1 MVGCCDDT
9 NGYILL
15 VGGEFALLSLPVN
28 GEPSEFGVADTDDE
42 ELWLLWWWFV
52 ICEVNCELRN
62 GWNCAYFGSIWSIIN
77 FDDDIAICHA
87 FL

>member
-1 MVGCCDDT
+1 MASPFIFRRSYVYKNNQITYLHDLSSKPEKPGTDEYVECVVGCCDET

-42 ELWLLWWWFV
+42 ELL
-52 ICEVNCELRN
+52 
-62 GWNCAYFGSIWSIIN
+62 
-77 FDDDIAICHA
+77 
-87 FL
+87 